1 MDSKDLI
8 EKIQEE
14 FSRRFK
20 EKEDFSDYKQVQ
32 NYAVEIAEKSA
43 KAVINN
49 FDESLINEFGTLDY
63 DILNEVLSRIL
74 ESDYKLI
81 ADACVTAQT
90 EMNKNAN
97 IGLKAIAPK
106 YDDDRAHSIVWDMA
120 QRDLES
126 FKQAYPEYTDNFYQS
141 TVDEA
146 VRANADF
153 QWKSGL
159 EPKVTRLAKHDCCK
173 WCQSLEGTYRYEDV
187 SDSGNDVWR
196 RHRNCRCLIVYAP
209 GKGKAKDV
217 RTRKPVDDEEVQK
230 RLDFVKEQENK
241 IEEKPNIKIQKYD
254 EVNKTWL
261 TIDLENYDKF
271 KHAYQESLKG
281 RYRID
286 TTTQKLLKEAM
297 EAEPKITKDLLDIIS
312 RTKGTIDY
320 EVIID
325 GEILSSLDFRLKE
338 YNSLRRK
345 VISEFVEGKPLGF
358 IETHLYDSVR
368 FTDLIDDMFF
378 TNEYFEVKSQ
388 LENLGYEFVRV
399 KNTIGDTTEK
409 YRGINVVVE
418 SPSGYKF
425 ELQFHTP
432 QSLDIKNRNHIL
444 YELERK
450 DTTSFEEKIKLSK
463 QMLLNSQELNYI
475 PDCETMSI
483 IWENVP
489 K

>member
-1 MDSKDLI
+1 MDSKELL
-8 EKIQEE
+8 EKIKEE
-14 FSRRFK
+14 FRKRFK
-20 EKEDFSDYKQVQ
+20 EKENFSDYKQVQ
-32 NYAVEIAEKSA
+32 SYAVEIAEKSS

-49 FDESLINEFGTLDY
+49 FDDSLINEFGTLNY
-63 DILNEVLSRIL
+63 DILNEVLSDIL

-81 ADACVTAQT
+81 SNACVIAQT

-120 QRDLES
+120 QRDLNS
-126 FKQAYPEYTDNFYQS
+126 FKQAYPTYTDNFYQS

-153 QWKSGL
+153 QWKARL
-159 EPKVTRLAKHDCCK
+159 EPKIVRIAEPTRCK
-173 WCQSLEGTYRYEDV
+173 LCAAVEGTHKYEDV
-187 SDSGNDVWR
+187 KSSGNPVFQ
-196 RHRNCRCLIVYAP
+196 RHTDCKCTVTYVP

-217 RTRKPVDDEEVQK
+217 WSKREVLDEELQK
-230 RLDFVKEQENK
+230 RLDFVKEQEIK
-241 IEEKPNIKIQKYD
+241 KEEKSNIKIQKYD

-271 KHAYQESLKG
+271 KYAYQKSLKG
-281 RYRID
+281 GYRID
-286 TTTQKLLKEAM
+286 TTTKKLLDDAIKN
-297 EAEPKITKDLLDIIS
+297 EPQITKDLLDLIS
-312 RTKGTIDY
+312 KTNGEIDY
-320 EVIID
+320 EVKIGD
-325 GEILSSLDFRLKE
+325 KTLTALDFRLKE

-475 PDCETMSI
+475 PDCETIESF
-483 IWENVP
+483 NYL